1 MSQRPLGTVEKVH
14 IISRGQTDHGKLT
27 LYDHHF
33 LFASDTRRPL
43 WLCYPMLHHVE
54 RQPRYGGFSPL
65 RIRCR
70 DFGYMT
76 FHFDV
81 DDDCRRVFE
90 LMRRQTCLTSIDQ
103 LYAFQYKPRSDSAEA
118 KCDSWKLY
126 NPRREFER
134 QGVGSRFKQWRIS
147 TINADYRFSPT
158 YPGTFVVPAA
168 VTDNVLS
175 YAGKY
180 RSKARIPVLSYIHE
194 RNGCTITR
202 ASQPM
207 VGLKQA
213 RSLQDEK
220 LVLSIFESSSQST
233 AVKGSS
239 SSGHLIVD
247 ARATANA
254 MANVALGAGSENMD
268 HYPTARKVYL
278 GIENIHSMRASLNQV
293 VDALKDS
300 DLLKSPPDR
309 TCLANSKWL
318 KHISNVLDGAQI
330 VARTVHLGCS
340 HVLVHCSDGW
350 DRTSQLCSLANLC
363 LDPYYRTIDGFIQ
376 LVEKDWLSFGHQFQ
390 ERCGHLQSE
399 RSFVDSAKNAPP
411 EEVVPSQST
420 SPGHASPTPKVA
432 TEGDDVSTVQDST
445 TALDSSP
452 LRDVQAGYNR
462 ARDAFSFFGKN
473 FGKKFGEMSRQV
485 GSAAASA
492 GGGNTSH
499 LKMTSPI
506 FHQFLDC
513 VYQILHQHPSRFEFN
528 EAFLKRLLYHT
539 YSCQYGT
546 FLLNNER
553 ERRDARLEDR
563 TRSVWDFFLARREA
577 YTNAE
582 YKPQLT
588 QDKGER
594 RDVWLDIDVGKVRW
608 WAYVFE
614 RKDEEMNGVP
624 INLPLSAGGGVA
636 QAAAHD
642 GVVAANGSII
652 QAAGTDDTLS
662 APSASTSTQPA
673 PDSTAGA
680 PAAVGAADG
689 LMNTTPDDEN
699 VVVQDTRQDA
709 GAGQKVPIREIEV
722 GSAVATCKI
731 EQMQLDV

>member
-1 MSQRPLGTVEKVH
+1 MAQKPIGTVENVH
-14 IISRGQTDHGKLT
+14 IISRGQTDHGRLT

-33 LFASDTRRPL
+33 LFDSATRKPL
-43 WLCYPMLHHVE
+43 WLCYPIVQHAE

-118 KCDSWKLY
+118 RCDSWKLY
-126 NPRREFER
+126 DPRKEFAR
-134 QGVGSRFKQWRIS
+134 QGVGSRFKQWRV
-147 TINADYRFSPT
+147 TNINADYRFSPT
-158 YPGTFVVPAA
+158 YPATFVVPAA

-207 VGLKQA
+207 VGIKQA

-220 LVLSIFESSSQST
+220 LVLSAFESSKQADT
-233 AVKGSS
+233 VRGSS
-239 SSGHLIVD
+239 STGHLIVD

-268 HYPTARKVYL
+268 NYPTARKIYL
-278 GIENIHSMRASLNQV
+278 GIENIHSMRSSLSQV

-318 KHISNVLDGAQI
+318 KHISNVLDGAHI
-330 VARTVHLGCS
+330 VAKTVHLGGS

-350 DRTSQLCSLANLC
+350 DRTSQLCSLAELC
-363 LDPYYRTIDGFIQ
+363 LDPYYRTIDGFVQ
-376 LVEKDWLSFGHQFQ
+376 LVEKDWLSFGHRFQ
-390 ERCGHLQSE
+390 ERCGHLASE
-399 RSFVDSAKNAPP
+399 KNFVDSAAK
-411 EEVVPSQST
+411 
-420 SPGHASPTPKVA
+420 GASPEDTAADDPSAKVA
-432 TEGDDVSTVQDST
+432 DPAESVSSSAARTDEAAFAPT
-445 TALDSSP
+445 DSSP

-462 ARDAFSFFGKN
+462 ARDAMSFFGKN
-473 FGKKFGEMSRQV
+473 FGRRFGEMSRQV
-485 GSAAASA
+485 GQAAAGA
-492 GGGNTSH
+492 GGGGTAH

-513 VYQILHQHPSRFEFN
+513 CYQILHQHPDRFEFN

-546 FLLNNER
+546 FLFNNER
-553 ERRDARLEDR
+553 ERHDAKVAER
-563 TRSVWDFFLARREA
+563 TRSVWDFFLARRDM
-577 YTNAE
+577 YVNPH
-582 YKPQLT
+582 YRPQVA
-588 QDKGER
+588 GPAER
-594 RDVWLDIDVGKVRW
+594 RDVWLDVDVSKVRW

-614 RKDEEMNGVP
+614 RKDEEMNG
-624 INLPLSAGGGVA
+624 LPLQQQPNDNGVHADVAPVTASSAAAMLGTTSSAAAAAA
-636 QAAAHD
+636 QARSAPA
-642 GVVAANGSII
+642 SP
-652 QAAGTDDTLS
+652 
-662 APSASTSTQPA
+662 APSAA
-673 PDSTAGA
+673 AARPDAAATRIATPEAEA
-680 PAAVGAADG
+680 PA
-689 LMNTTPDDEN
+689 
-699 VVVQDTRQDA
+699 VVQDTRLAA
-709 GAGQKVPIREIEV
+709 GAGQKVPIRDVEV
-722 GSAVATCKI
+722 GSAARQI